1 MIKRNIRTT
10 LRIDNNLKTR
20 IELLA
25 IKNNISFNK
34 MLNYIIELG
43 YGLYLEKF
51 DKYYEAQDRK
61 IRKEVD
67 DNYE

>member
-1 MIKRNIRTT
+1 MIKGKIRTT

-20 IELLA
+20 VELLA

-43 YGLYLEKF
+43 YQYYMDRF
-51 DKYYEAQDRK
+51 DKYYE
-61 IRKEVD
+61 E
-67 DNYE
+67 ESL